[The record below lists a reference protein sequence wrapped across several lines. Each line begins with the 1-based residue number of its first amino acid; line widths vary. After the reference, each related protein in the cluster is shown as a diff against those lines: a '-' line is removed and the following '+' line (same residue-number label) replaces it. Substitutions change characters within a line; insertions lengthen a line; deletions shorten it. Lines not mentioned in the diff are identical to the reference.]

1 MKICI
6 SQQIIPKSDFREFK
20 QISKEFESNII
31 PHKGDK
37 IADRFYKEPY
47 EYDVVEC
54 TIDYQENKCYV
65 TLASINV
72 ETKDEVNEQIK
83 ISKLHG
89 WKDRSVL

>member
-6 SQQIIPKSDFREFK
+6 SQQIIPKSDFRKFK

-37 IADRFYKEPY
+37 ISDRFFKDPT

-54 TIDYQENKCYV
+54 IIDYQENKCYV
-65 TLASINV
+65 ALAPINV
-72 ETKDEVNEQIK
+72 ETESEVTYQINVAK
-83 ISKLHG
+83 AHG

>member
-6 SQQIIPKSDFREFK
+6 LQQIIPKSDFRGFK
-20 QISKEFESNII
+20 QISKEVESNII

-37 IADRFYKEPY
+37 IADSFFKDPY

-65 TLASINV
+65 TLAPINV
-72 ETKDEVNEQIK
+72 ETESEVTYQINIAK
-83 ISKLHG
+83 THG
-89 WKDRSVL
+89 WQ